1 MGLVPFRGRPR
12 TLVIGIGGVVVGLAA
27 ATGIAQAAGLT
38 TALTDTVHAC
48 VSNRD
53 GSVRIV
59 AEGVGCAKN
68 ESSIS
73 WNQAGPEGPIGPT
86 GTNGQDGRDGQQG
99 PAGPAAPDPSPHA
112 KAVGSLDITR
122 GPGDVVTVPIYAYK
136 SGAGMSTATSTGG
149 SGAEAGKASLS
160 PITVTKMVDATSP
173 KEFQWLTTGTHLS
186 RMVVHL
192 DAVGDNPE
200 ETVTLSEVMLT
211 DLQTENTGALNDQL
225 HEDVSLVAGSVG
237 LSVGKTAWN
246 WNVGKAEGSTTI
258 P

>member
-12 TLVIGIGGVVVGLAA
+12 TLVIGIGGVAVGLAA

-59 AEGVGCAKN
+59 AEGVGCARN

-73 WNQAGPEGPIGPT
+73 WNQAGPEGPTGST
-86 GTNGQDGRDGQQG
+86 GTTGRDGRDGQPG
-99 PAGPAAPDPSPHA
+99 PAGPAAADPSPHA
-112 KAVGSLDITR
+112 KVVGSLDITMKS
-122 GPGDVVTVPIYAYK
+122 GDVVTVPIYAFK
-136 SGAGMSTATSTGG
+136 SGVGMSTATGTGG
-149 SGAEAGKASLS
+149 TGAGAGKASLS
-160 PITVTKMVDATSP
+160 PITITKQVDATSP
-173 KEFQWLTTGTHLS
+173 LEFQWVTTGTHLP

-192 DAVGDNPE
+192 DAAGDNAA
-200 ETVTLSEVMLT
+200 ETVTLNEVMVT
-211 DLQTENTGALNDQL
+211 DLQTENTGAASDET
-225 HEDVSLVAGSVG
+225 HED
-237 LSVGKTAWN
+237 LSVVAAGVGVSVAKSAWYWNAGK
-246 WNVGKAEGSTTI
+246 GEGSTTI